1 MSRFSF
7 LSGGLVARIGTLIR
21 EENVEIRN
29 VIFYALVSGLLSL
42 SLPLG
47 IQAVIN
53 FLNAGKLS
61 TSWAVL
67 VIFVLLGI
75 ILVGVLQIRQLTL
88 TERIERSIFTKTSF
102 DFAYRLPRIKQS
114 AIQGKYLPELVNRFF
129 EIITVQKG
137 FSKVLI
143 DVSSAC
149 IQIVFGLILLS
160 FYHPLFILFGILLV
174 FLLYVMLR
182 LTARPGMQTS
192 LEESKYKYEV
202 AHWLEEVGRAMNT
215 FKFMGNSPLPIS
227 RTDEFVH
234 GYLHARRKHF
244 RILQWQFG
252 VMVAFKFAVAAG
264 LLILGSILVI
274 DRQINIGQFVASE
287 IIILLTMTAVEKLVF
302 SMQTIYDLLTAL
314 EKLGAVADM
323 PVESDTGTV
332 ISDISMT
339 GLNVEFKE
347 TRFAYPDGHRVV
359 IDGVNLSVPAG
370 SSVCVFGDHGSG
382 KTTLLK
388 LLTGLFDEYSGV
400 ITINGFPI
408 SSLKISALRGM
419 TGDNFI
425 ECPVFKGSI
434 IENIQAA
441 RSNVSMDDVV
451 WAARVAGLEEL
462 IANAPK
468 GLNTPIDPEGRRF
481 SNTIIQQIILARSIA
496 IRPKLLLIEDHITGM
511 NPTLRKRIFTA
522 LLDKKYG
529 WTVIVASN
537 DPMVMGLC
545 NQTIELKRNELS

>member
-1 MSRFSF
+1 MSKFSF
-7 LSGGLVARIGTLIR
+7 LSGGLASRIGQLIR
-21 EENVEIRN
+21 EERIEIRN
-29 VIFYALVSGLLSL
+29 VIFYAVVSGLLSL

-75 ILVGVLQIRQLTL
+75 VLVGVLQIRQLTL

-102 DFAYRLPRIKQS
+102 DFAFRLPRLKQS

-137 FSKVLI
+137 FSKVLV

-149 IQIVFGLILLS
+149 IQIIFGLILLS
-160 FYHPLFILFGILLV
+160 FYHSLFILFGLLLIT
-174 FLLYVMLR
+174 LLYIMLR
-182 LTARPGMQTS
+182 LTIRPGMQTS

-202 AHWLEEVGRAMNT
+202 AHWLEEIGRAMNT
-215 FKFMGNSPLPIS
+215 FKFMGNSPLPVS

-234 GYLHARRKHF
+234 GYLVARKKHF
-244 RILQWQFG
+244 RILQWQYG
-252 VMVAFKFAVAAG
+252 AMVAFKFAVAAG
-264 LLILGSILVI
+264 LLILGSVLVI

-314 EKLGAVADM
+314 EKLGAVADLPM
-323 PVESDTGTV
+323 EENNGTV
-332 ISDISMT
+332 
-339 GLNVEFKE
+339 LNDVHSSALKVEFKDLSF
-347 TRFAYPDGHRVV
+347 TYPDGVRSVLKNF
-359 IDGVNLSVPAG
+359 NLSIEPG
-370 SSVCVFGDHGSG
+370 QSVALYGDHGSG
-382 KTTLLK
+382 KTTALK
-388 LLTGLFDEYSGV
+388 LLTGLFDQYTGS

-408 SSLKISALRGM
+408 TSLKISALRAM

-425 ECPVFKGSI
+425 ECPVFKGTI
-434 IENIQAA
+434 QENIQAD
-441 RSNVSMDDVV
+441 RSNVTLEDVM
-451 WAARVAGLEEL
+451 WAAKLAGLEEL

-481 SNTIIQQIILARSIA
+481 SNTIIQQIILARSIV
-496 IRPKLLLIEDHITGM
+496 IRPKLLLVEDHISGM
-511 NPTLRKRIFTA
+511 SPALRKRIFSGI
-522 LLDKKYG
+522 LHLGYPC
-529 WTVIVASN
+529 TVIIASN
-537 DPMVMGLC
+537 DPLIQDLC
-545 NQTIELKRNELS
+545 SQRVELKR